1 MLPASC
7 RQHGDMLGAMEKHG
21 ETWFFQDLAF
31 LRLEWI
37 YITTLHC
44 RSEAVC
50 DKLPSLKTHRFCS
63 FERTQ

>member
-1 MLPASC
+1 MLPAYC
-7 RQHGDMLGAMEKHG
+7 RQPGDTLGAMEKHA

-31 LRLEWI
+31 VRLEWI

-50 DKLPSLKTHRFCS
+50 DKLPPLKNAPFL
-63 FERTQ
+63 FL